1 MNFTLTYDGSLPTNA
16 RPPQKHQI
24 RLAFHPQLADLRR
37 QPYIGQ
43 ALAAN
48 AIAPVEIGTRRFTAL
63 VHPRWEFRADLDIT
77 MLRPEDPGGVIVR
90 GDIDN
95 RLKTL
100 FDALTMPRH
109 DQDVPAGWSP
119 GPDEDPVHCL
129 LDDDSLIKAV
139 SVRTDR
145 LLAPGHPT
153 DVKLIIRVAVQTS
166 RTFGGLSL
174 YGG

>member
-1 MNFTLTYDGSLPTNA
+1 VNFTLTYDGSLPSNA
-16 RPPQKHQI
+16 RAAQKHQM

-37 QPYIGQ
+37 QPAIGT
-43 ALAAN
+43 N
-48 AIAPVEIGTRRFTAL
+48 ADTIPSVTVGTRRFTAL
-63 VHPRWEFRADLDIT
+63 VHPNWNFKADLDIT
-77 MLRPEDPGGVIVR
+77 MLRPEDPGGLIVQ

-100 FDALTMPRH
+100 FDALTRPRH
-109 DQDVPAGWSP
+109 AQDVPGGRTP

-145 LLAPGHPT
+145 LLNPDNASH
-153 DVKLIIRVAVQTS
+153 VKLLIRVTVRTS
-166 RTFGGLSL
+166 VEFGGLAL
-174 YGG
+174 WA